1 MKVIPL
7 PSKDKDIHLGLINT
21 ARSPVTMNLLDK
33 KRNLKEE
40 NGMNKQLIHS
50 FALLLAL
57 ALTACN
63 NNDIETKDN
72 ARQEEGSSGAKSGEY
87 AEIGSGANL
96 VKFPEDLEKGIVF
109 ATYDRGDI
117 HENIYVNSREAIEAV
132 RNGEE
137 LPSGTVITLEGFRD
151 GEIEHYLVMEKRT
164 GWGSKYSPEER
175 NGEWEYQHFTPDR
188 EVAEDNIGRCFSCH
202 ANQERDDYMNSMD
215 QMKEFD
221 LGEISQAKSS
231 SSETPLAS
239 ILTEHWKVSEIAA
252 HVNYSKDVNKDSN
265 VIDDEEKA
273 KKIQNVL
280 LKMYLQQYKS

>member
-1 MKVIPL
+1 
-7 PSKDKDIHLGLINT
+7 
-21 ARSPVTMNLLDK
+21 
-33 KRNLKEE
+33 
-40 NGMNKQLIHS
+40 MNKRLIHS

-57 ALTACN
+57 TLTACN
-63 NNDIETKDN
+63 NNDIDTKN
-72 ARQEEGSSGAKSGEY
+72 NTQEEEGPSGAKSGAY
-87 AEIGSGANL
+87 AKIGSGANL
-96 VKFPEDLEKGIVF
+96 VQFPKDLEKGIVF

-132 RNGEE
+132 QNGEE
-137 LPSGTVITLEGFRD
+137 LPSGTVITLEGFRN

-221 LGEISQAKSS
+221 LGEISQSKSS
-231 SSETPLAS
+231 SSETSLAS
-239 ILTEHWKVSEIAA
+239 IPTEHWKISEIAA
-252 HVNYSKDVNKDSN
+252 PMNDAKDVNKDSN
-265 VIDDEEKA
+265 GLDDEEKA
-273 KKIQNVL
+273 KKIQDVL